1 MSERITL
8 FADVILPVPIRQ
20 EFTYRVPF
28 ELNETIAIGQ
38 RVIVPFG
45 KNKRITGVVS
55 KIHPNAP
62 VEYQAKYIEFI
73 LDEIPLIL
81 ENQLAF
87 WKWIS
92 SYYLA
97 PIGDVLNAALPA
109 NFKLASETK
118 VVIHPDFNHNLTD
131 FNEKEVLILQALSH
145 RESSNLK
152 ELSEILEVKN
162 IHLYIKRL
170 IDKNAV
176 ITQEEINQRYTPKTK
191 TFVKLNP
198 ELESTRVAE
207 VLDELQT
214 KKSTQGQFKALLQI
228 IQWSNESKDHQGYID
243 KTRLIQSEISNA
255 SILSLEKK
263 GILCIEKLQVD
274 RLSLSKEATMGAPIL
289 NEAQKTALSEIEESW
304 ESKDITLLHGVTGS
318 GKTELYIQL
327 IQSYLDLGK
336 QILFLIPEIALTTQ
350 LILRLSKYFG
360 NQVGVYH
367 SKFNQNERVE
377 IWSKVFENNL
387 QEYRIILGA
396 RSSIFLPYRDLG
408 LVIIDEEHES
418 SYKQHEPSPRYNA
431 RDASIYLARMHGAKV
446 LLGSATPSLESYYN
460 AQSNKYGYVLLD
472 KRYKDLSMPE
482 VLIANIRKETKQKS
496 MSSHFSSLLMEH
508 IKTALDQD
516 EQVILFQN
524 RRGFTPLWSCEICS
538 WVPKCDQC
546 DVSLTYHKHSNQL
559 KCHYCGFATQ
569 PMGSCKACGSNKLK
583 MLGFGT
589 EKIEDEIQLFFPEAK
604 VARMD
609 LDTTRSKNAYS
620 ELIEKFEN
628 RGIDILIGTQMLSKG
643 LDFDHVSLVGILD
656 ADMLL
661 NRPDFRAFE
670 RAFQLMT
677 QVAGRAGRKNKRG
690 KAIIQT
696 AHPDHWVIQLAAA
709 HDTLT
714 FLKGEIIERENFKYP
729 PFYKLI
735 FITLKHQDENMVNWA
750 ANAFATDL
758 KLAFKERVLGPEFPV
773 VKRVQNLYQKEIK
786 IKYEKSL
793 SDKKIKEHLMMLL
806 DKFYENVAFKP
817 VKVSI
822 DVDPY

>member
-1 MSERITL
+1 
-8 FADVILPVPIRQ
+8 
-20 EFTYRVPF
+20 
-28 ELNETIAIGQ
+28 
-38 RVIVPFG
+38 
-45 KNKRITGVVS
+45 
-55 KIHPNAP
+55 
-62 VEYQAKYIEFI
+62 
-73 LDEIPLIL
+73 
-81 ENQLAF
+81 
-87 WKWIS
+87 
-92 SYYLA
+92 
-97 PIGDVLNAALPA
+97 
-109 NFKLASETK
+109 
-118 VVIHPDFNHNLTD
+118 
-131 FNEKEVLILQALSH
+131 
-145 RESSNLK
+145 
-152 ELSEILEVKN
+152 
-162 IHLYIKRL
+162 
-170 IDKNAV
+170 
-176 ITQEEINQRYTPKTK
+176 
-191 TFVKLNP
+191 
-198 ELESTRVAE
+198 
-207 VLDELQT
+207 
-214 KKSTQGQFKALLQI
+214 
-228 IQWSNESKDHQGYID
+228 
-243 KTRLIQSEISNA
+243 
-255 SILSLEKK
+255 
-263 GILCIEKLQVD
+263 
-274 RLSLSKEATMGAPIL
+274 
-289 NEAQKTALSEIEESW
+289 
-304 ESKDITLLHGVTGS
+304 LLHGVTGS
-318 GKTELYIQL
+318 GKTEIYIQL

>member
-191 TFVKLNP
+191 TFVKLNS

-228 IQWSNESKDHQGYID
+228 IQWSNESNDHQGYID

-263 GILCIEKLQVD
+263 GILRIEKLQVD

-289 NEAQKTALSEIEESW
+289 NEAQKTALSEIEETW

-318 GKTELYIQL
+318 GKTEIYIQL

-431 RDASIYLARMHGAKV
+431 RDASIYLARMHDAKV

-643 LDFDHVSLVGILD
+643 LDFDYVSLVGILD

>member
-191 TFVKLNP
+191 TFVKLNS

-228 IQWSNESKDHQGYID
+228 IQWSNESNDHQGYID

-263 GILCIEKLQVD
+263 GILRIEKLQVD

-460 AQSNKYGYVLLD
+460 AQSNKYGYVVLD

-750 ANAFATDL
+750 ANAFATD
-758 KLAFKERVLGPEFPV
+758 
-773 VKRVQNLYQKEIK
+773 
-786 IKYEKSL
+786 
-793 SDKKIKEHLMMLL
+793 
-806 DKFYENVAFKP
+806 
-817 VKVSI
+817 
-822 DVDPY
+822 

>member
-28 ELNETIAIGQ
+28 ELNEAIVIGQ

-45 KNKRITGVVS
+45 KNKRITGVIS
-55 KIHPNAP
+55 KIHQNAP
-62 VEYQAKYIEFI
+62 LEYQAKYIEFI
-73 LDEIPLIL
+73 LDDIPLIL
-81 ENQLAF
+81 ENQLDF

-92 SYYLA
+92 NYYLA

-118 VVIHPDFNHNLTD
+118 VVIHPDFDLNLTH
-131 FNEKEVLILQALSH
+131 FNEKEVLILEALSH

-162 IHLYIKRL
+162 IHLYIKKL

-191 TFVKLNP
+191 TFIRLHPDTNP
-198 ELESTRVAE
+198 SQIGE
-207 VLDELQT
+207 VLDELQS
-214 KKSTQGQFKALLQI
+214 KKNTQAQFKALLQI
-228 IQWSNESKDHQGYID
+228 IQWSNESNDHNGYIE
-243 KTRLIQSEISNA
+243 KTRLIQNEISNA
-255 SILSLEKK
+255 SLLSLEKK
-263 GILCIEKLQVD
+263 GIVSSEKLQVD
-274 RLSLSKEATMGAPIL
+274 RLSLSKEASMGAPIL
-289 NEAQKTALSEIEESW
+289 NEAQKTALSQIEESW

-318 GKTELYIQL
+318 GKTEIYIQL
-327 IQSYLDLGK
+327 IQSYLDIGK
-336 QILFLIPEIALTTQ
+336 QILFLITEIALTTQ

-387 QEYRIILGA
+387 KEYRIILGA

-508 IKTALDQD
+508 VKTALEQD

-758 KLAFKERVLGPEFPV
+758 KLAFKERVLGPEYPV

-793 SDKKIKEHLMMLL
+793 SDKKIK
-806 DKFYENVAFKP
+806 
-817 VKVSI
+817 
-822 DVDPY
+822 

>member
-191 TFVKLNP
+191 TFVKLNS

-228 IQWSNESKDHQGYID
+228 IQWSNESNDHQGYID

-263 GILCIEKLQVD
+263 GILRIEKLQVD

-289 NEAQKTALSEIEESW
+289 NEAQKTALSEIEETW

-318 GKTELYIQL
+318 GKTEIYIQL

>member
-191 TFVKLNP
+191 TFVKLNS

-228 IQWSNESKDHQGYID
+228 IQWSNESNDHQGYID

-263 GILCIEKLQVD
+263 GILRIEKLQVD